1 MSKRS
6 ALKAMMLLCV
16 LCAAAVVWAATTFT
30 TLVSFDQTNG
40 AFPQYGYLVQGFNG
54 NLYGTTRE
62 GGANTCPSGNGPVGC
77 GTVFE
82 ITPAGTLTT
91 LYSFCS
97 QTNCTDGRAPWAGL
111 VQAPN
116 GSFYGTTQSDGA
128 DGYGTVFEMTP
139 AGTLTTLHSFDATD
153 GAYPLAG
160 LVQAANGNF
169 YGTTSQGGPH
179 EYSLGTVFEITAG
192 GTLATLHSFC
202 SSLTN
207 CTDGEIPY
215 GGLVQATSGSFYGT
229 TYEGG
234 ASSACLD
241 GCGTV
246 FEITASG
253 TLTTL
258 HSFDSTDGAYP
269 LAGLVQA
276 ANGNFYGT
284 TSQGGPHEYSL
295 GTVFE
300 ITTGG
305 TLATLHSFCS
315 SLTNCTDGEIPY
327 GGLVQ
332 ATNGNFYGTTYEG
345 GASSACLDG
354 CGTVF
359 EITASGT
366 LTTLHSFDS
375 TDGANPVAGLV
386 QATNGNFYGTT
397 YGGGASS
404 ACSSGC
410 GTVFEITASGTLTT
424 LHSFDSTDG
433 ANPVGGLVQATD
445 GNFYGTTEKGGAD
458 GHGTVFEIT
467 PAGTLTTLYSF
478 CSQTGCDG
486 IGPAAGL
493 LQATNGSFY
502 GTTVEEG
509 TSNTCSTDVG
519 KTVGCGT
526 VFTLSV
532 GLGPFVETLPTSG
545 KVGAAVIILGSNLTG
560 TTSVT
565 FNGTAA
571 TFTVASSTEIK
582 ATVPNGATTG
592 KVQVTTPSG
601 TLTGNV
607 VFNVL

>member
-40 AFPQYGYLVQGFNG
+40 AFPQYGYLVQGSNG

-179 EYSLGTVFEITAG
+179 EYSLGTVFEIT
-192 GTLATLHSFC
+192 
-202 SSLTN
+202 
-207 CTDGEIPY
+207 
-215 GGLVQATSGSFYGT
+215 
-229 TYEGG
+229 
-234 ASSACLD
+234 
-241 GCGTV
+241 
-246 FEITASG
+246 
-253 TLTTL
+253 
-258 HSFDSTDGAYP
+258 
-269 LAGLVQA
+269 
-276 ANGNFYGT
+276 
-284 TSQGGPHEYSL
+284 
-295 GTVFE
+295 
-300 ITTGG
+300 TGG

-397 YGGGASS
+397 YEGGASS

-509 TSNTCSTDVG
+509 TSNTCSTNVG

-526 VFTLSV
+526 VFSLSV

-545 KVGAAVIILGSNLTG
+545 KVGAAVIIMGSNLTS

-571 TFTVASSTEIK
+571 TFTVVSSTEIK

-592 KVQVTTPSG
+592 KMQVTTPSG
-601 TLTGNV
+601 TLTSN
-607 VFNVL
+607 FHVL